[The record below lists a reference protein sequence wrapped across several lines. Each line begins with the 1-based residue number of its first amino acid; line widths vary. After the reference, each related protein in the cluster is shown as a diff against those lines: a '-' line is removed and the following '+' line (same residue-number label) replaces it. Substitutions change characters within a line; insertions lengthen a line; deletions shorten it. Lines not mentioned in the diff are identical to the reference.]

1 MAYFELKADF
11 ALNAEITSVRKNDV
25 RRLERIA
32 LMIQRGDAP
41 EGLIFFLNKK
51 QVEAS
56 EYAAEVIRLI
66 VEYDKKFKETHKRIW
81 IQQGVCGSSGYYKW
95 IKAA

>member
-11 ALNAEITSVRKNDV
+11 ALNPEVTNVRKNDV

-41 EGLIFFLNKK
+41 EGLVYFLNKK
-51 QVEAS
+51 QVAAS

-66 VEYDKKFKETHKRIW
+66 AEYDNKFRQAHKRIW
-81 IQQGVCGSSGYYKW
+81 IQQGVCGTSGYYKW

>member
-1 MAYFELKADF
+1 MTYFELKADF
-11 ALNAEITSVRKNDV
+11 ELNPEVTNVRKNDV

-41 EGLIFFLNKK
+41 EGLVCFLNKK
-51 QVEAS
+51 QVAAS
-56 EYAAEVIRLI
+56 EYAAEVMRLI
-66 VEYDKKFKETHKRIW
+66 AEYDNKFRQTHKRIW
-81 IQQGVCGSSGYYKW
+81 IQKGVCGTSGYYKW

>member
-11 ALNAEITSVRKNDV
+11 ALNPEITSVRKNDV
-25 RRLERIA
+25 YRLERIA

-41 EGLIFFLNKK
+41 DGLMCFLNKK
-51 QVEAS
+51 QVAAS
-56 EYAAEVIRLI
+56 DYAAEVIRLI
-66 VEYDKKFKETHKRIW
+66 GEHDKKFKETHKRIW
-81 IQQGVCGSSGYYKW
+81 IQHGVCGNSGYYKW